1 MTAMRLQRSGQAL
14 GQGTHKALAT
24 SLLPVPAGRGGVA
37 SARSARVEWER
48 HLAERYRQ
56 NISENAQK
64 AHART
69 PARSQ
74 NAGTHRNQ
82 RGTRRTSRSAWRRRA
97 SVSQIRR
104 RVRSPSIAPTTG
116 KASKWRAAAP
126 EQARAA
132 PFRGA
137 GASAQRRSGA
147 EAQHCAAVARALG
160 ACCCCLRTTR
170 IHWYSPR
177 IRFCEEP
184 MASAGAPRKERDEEW
199 CTSWGGAAAW
209 RPALRILVIPFCEYG
224 GLGPR

>member
-1 MTAMRLQRSGQAL
+1 MAMRLQRSGQAL
-14 GQGTHKALAT
+14 GQGAHKALAT

-97 SVSQIRR
+97 SVSRIRR
-104 RVRSPSIAPTTG
+104 RVCSPSIAPTTAG
-116 KASKWRAAAP
+116 KALEQRAAAP
-126 EQARAA
+126 EQARKHRSAA
-132 PFRGA
+132 RGR
-137 GASAQRRSGA
+137 RRSGA
-147 EAQHCAAVARALG
+147 AAQKRSTAPRRAG
-160 ACCCCLRTTR
+160 SACCGCGCLRTTR
-170 IHWYSPR
+170 IHWYSPST
-177 IRFCEEP
+177 RFCEEP
-184 MASAGAPRKERDEEW
+184 IASAGAPGKERDEEV
-199 CTSWGGAAAW
+199 SVGRARGGGG
-209 RPALRILVIPFCEYG
+209 RGPPCE
-224 GLGPR
+224 